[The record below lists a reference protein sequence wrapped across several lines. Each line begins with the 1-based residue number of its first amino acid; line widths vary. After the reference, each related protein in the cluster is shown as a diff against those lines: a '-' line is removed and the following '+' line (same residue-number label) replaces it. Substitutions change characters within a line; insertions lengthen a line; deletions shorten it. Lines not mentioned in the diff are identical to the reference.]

1 MDDLKELKIVQEII
15 KAVLKGSLSKK
26 KKKESILWNNW
37 FFSVCENIFV
47 AVSVISTFNFAALN
61 FN

>member
-26 KKKESILWNNW
+26 KKERKYP
-37 FFSVCENIFV
+37 VK
-47 AVSVISTFNFAALN
+47 
-61 FN
+61 